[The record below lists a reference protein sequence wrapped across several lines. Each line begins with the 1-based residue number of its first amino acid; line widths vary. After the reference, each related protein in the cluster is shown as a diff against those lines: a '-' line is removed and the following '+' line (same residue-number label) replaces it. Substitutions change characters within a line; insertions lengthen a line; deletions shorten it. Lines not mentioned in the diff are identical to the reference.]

1 MEALV
6 VRFRYGVLAA
16 NVDVGAVVQH
26 ALKYVHVDVAC
37 CVCVCVCVYVLP
49 PPAASRTSDLDVPV
63 CVCDLAVRRDVQV
76 GDTRALR
83 SA

>member
-37 CVCVCVCVYVLP
+37 CVCVCVCVCV
-49 PPAASRTSDLDVPV
+49 AASS
-63 CVCDLAVRRDVQV
+63 CK
-76 GDTRALR
+76 
-83 SA
+83 SNK